1 MGRLEDLL
9 VSELEEIEYD
19 IHKAEDVEEV
29 ENLRSKAEHI
39 LRGAKASS
47 VFDGAKLAEWEG
59 RVRQVVEYRTAALG
73 EVDGRDG

>member
-9 VSELEEIEYD
+9 VSELEEIEFD
-19 IHKAEDVEEV
+19 IHSAEDMEKIGQFREQ
-29 ENLRSKAEHI
+29 AESI
-39 LRGAKASS
+39 LRGAKAST